1 MSEATSRGERPA
13 PVHHI
18 QDRDVRMPVIVRRAS
33 SGSATFLVS
42 AKAARRLIPG
52 AGLEVAEVLPGRA
65 LLSIAIIDYVDNDL
79 GDYNEVSIALFVRPS
94 SAPRGLPWLGDA
106 IAMARGQLGTYIV
119 HLPVDQS
126 FTCEAG
132 RTIWGFPKTVQLIEI
147 DYRPQRVTC
156 KLTMDGEHALTLS
169 LPRGGAR
176 VLPET
181 DLATYTY
188 IEGVLH
194 RTAFRSG
201 ADGFGVKLGGA
212 ELTLGRGPLAA
223 ELRSLGL
230 PRGALMT
237 TWMERMNG
245 RFEAAE
251 KL

>member
-1 MSEATSRGERPA
+1 VSAQLYS
-13 PVHHI
+13 I
-18 QDRDVRMPVIVRRAS
+18 QGREVRMPVVVRRAT
-33 SGSATFLVS
+33 SGSASFLVS
-42 AKAARRLIPG
+42 AAAARRLLPG
-52 AGLEVAEVLPGRA
+52 AGLELAEILPGRA
-65 LLSIAIIDYVDNDL
+65 LLSIALIDYVDNDL

-106 IAMARGQLGTYIV
+106 IAMARGQLGSYIV
-119 HLPVDQS
+119 HLPVDQG

-132 RTIWGFPKTVQLIEI
+132 RTIWGFPKTIQKIDI
-147 DYRPQRVTC
+147 DYRPQNVTGR
-156 KLTMDGEHALTLS
+156 LFYAGELALALS

-176 VLPET
+176 TLPET
-181 DLATYTY
+181 ELTTFTW

-194 RTAFRSG
+194 RTRFRSG

-212 ELTLGRGPLAA
+212 ELTLGSGPLAA

-230 PRGALMT
+230 PRRALMT
-237 TWMERMNG
+237 TWMERMHA